1 MRPSLVDAGILT
13 ERPLRLQGARPIAAR
28 RPGPGLPLP
37 RLGDRIEFLDGA
49 SPLPFSSEEDIM
61 KGDPKL
67 IKVLNSLLADELTA
81 INQYMVHSEMCD
93 NWGYDKLHKTIEK
106 RAIDEMKHAEKLIG
120 RILFLEGLPIVSD
133 LKKLFIGADVP
144 KMFAS
149 DHKAEDGAI
158 KSYNEAIILAGSL
171 KDYATRE
178 ILESILKDEDAH
190 IDGIE
195 EVLDQIG
202 QMGLQIF
209 LTTQVG

>member
-1 MRPSLVDAGILT
+1 
-13 ERPLRLQGARPIAAR
+13 
-28 RPGPGLPLP
+28 
-37 RLGDRIEFLDGA
+37 
-49 SPLPFSSEEDIM
+49 M
-61 KGDPKL
+61 KGDPEL
-67 IKVLNSLLADELTA
+67 IKTLNALLADELTA

-133 LKKLFIGADVP
+133 LKKLTIGSDIP

-149 DHKAEDGAI
+149 DHQAEAGAI
-158 KSYNEAIILAGSL
+158 KSYNEAIILAGSV

-178 ILESILKDEDAH
+178 ILESILNDEDAH

-195 EVLDQIG
+195 ETQDQIG
-202 QMGLQIF
+202 QMSLQIF